1 MEETA
6 QFVQP
11 APEKTLL
18 KWMAA
23 SRPYKPQSRQ
33 FFSTAIVIAILIS
46 IVLVLAGEWMLIAVL
61 AAMIF
66 AYYVWS
72 MIPPDEI
79 EYSLTS
85 KGVRV
90 ASILYPWNSLSR
102 FWLEDKWEYKLLVID
117 NPSGVSKRLYLVL
130 GNQKPEEVEETMAKF
145 VLAEKPDPTTVDKMS
160 AWLLDKFPLEAR

>member
-11 APEKTLL
+11 APEKILL
-18 KWMAA
+18 KWLAV

-85 KGVRV
+85 KGVRI
-90 ASILYPWNSLSR
+90 ASILYPWNTLSR
-102 FWLEDKWEYKLLVID
+102 FWLEDKWEYKMLVVD
-117 NPSGVSKRLYLVL
+117 NPTGVSKRLYLVL
-130 GNQKPEEVEETMAKF
+130 GNQNPAEVEEIMAKF
-145 VLAEKPDPTTVDKMS
+145 VLAEKPEPTTVDKMS
-160 AWLLDKFPLEAR
+160 GWLLEKFPLEVR